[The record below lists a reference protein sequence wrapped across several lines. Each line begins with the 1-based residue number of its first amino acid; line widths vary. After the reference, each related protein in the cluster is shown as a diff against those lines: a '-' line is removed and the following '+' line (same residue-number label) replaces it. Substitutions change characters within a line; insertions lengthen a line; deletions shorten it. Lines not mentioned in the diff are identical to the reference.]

1 MADLPQLPLPYR
13 YAPPEDPGSKGAFF
27 LLHGY
32 GSNEDDLFSF
42 VGELPRNYHYFS
54 LQAPLKLEPF
64 GYAWYAIDFDAP
76 EGKWSNTE
84 QAINSRDLIMEFVTK
99 ASEAFAL
106 DASNLNL
113 LGFSQGCILSFAL
126 GLSHPER
133 FHRIVGLSGY
143 INPDL
148 VLKNDQEK
156 EHGHLKIYSS
166 HGQVDPVIPI
176 EWAQRTPEFL
186 KRIGVQVQFE
196 EFPIGHGVSPQNFQS
211 LKNWLQQT
219 S

>member
-1 MADLPQLPLPYR
+1 MADLPQLPLTYR
-13 YAPPEDPGSKGAFF
+13 YYPPDSKDSQGAFF

-54 LQAPLKLEPF
+54 LRAPFKLEPF

-76 EGKWSNTE
+76 QGKWSNTE
-84 QAINSRDLIMEFVTK
+84 QAISSRDLILEFI
-99 ASEAFAL
+99 SEATRAFNL
-106 DASNLNL
+106 DPSDLNL

-133 FHRIVGLSGY
+133 FHRLVGLSGY

-148 VLKNDQEK
+148 LLENYQEK
-156 EHGHLKIYSS
+156 EHHQLKIYSS

-186 KRIGVQVQFE
+186 KEIGAQVQFE
-196 EFPIGHGVSPQNFQS
+196 EYPIGHGVSPQNFQS
-211 LKNWLQQT
+211 LKNWLQF
-219 S
+219 SN